1 MTFSDDHE
9 LAHLVVPDGQ
19 EAQLVGRGLARSA
32 VVTVGGEQVG
42 IVGAT
47 TPALARLAKTGG
59 INVMPGADAGVDAL
73 TDIIQREVD
82 ALTGRGINKVILLAH
97 MQQIAIEKESATR
110 LSDVDIIVAGGS
122 NTILADATDRL
133 RPGDESTGAYPLLL
147 ESAVDEPVLLVN
159 SDGDYRY
166 LGRLVVD
173 FDGEGVALPESVDP
187 YVSGAFATDRQGGQ
201 EFAGRPI
208 PEVSRIVASLR
219 RVLGG
224 RESNLFGNTSVYL
237 AGARRD
243 VRTQETNLGN
253 LTAGANLWA
262 ARQFDPEVA
271 VSLKNGGGIRDSIG
285 LLVQPPGAT
294 DPSDVL
300 FQPPPANPE
309 TGRREGDISQ
319 FDLEGVLRFNNGLV
333 ILPLTVQQFV
343 EVMEHTIG
351 FDDVGHATVGRFPQ
365 VGGMPFSFDPT
376 APSGER
382 IRSLAIVDCR
392 GAVIDRVV
400 ELGALTGGPG
410 RRIKMV
416 TLDFLA
422 NRGDDYPFPLPNS
435 GRIDLSGEQGQPNP
449 HDHAVEDPNGNGI
462 LDGPDL
468 TDPGLADF
476 ASPGTEQDA
485 LAKYL
490 AFFHGESPFG
500 LAETPSLEDRRIQ
513 NLGIPG
519 KQDSVLE

>member
-1 MTFSDDHE
+1 M
-9 LAHLVVPDGQ
+9 
-19 EAQLVGRGLARSA
+19 
-32 VVTVGGEQVG
+32 
-42 IVGAT
+42 
-47 TPALARLAKTGG
+47 
-59 INVMPGADAGVDAL
+59 
-73 TDIIQREVD
+73 
-82 ALTGRGINKVILLAH
+82 
-97 MQQIAIEKESATR
+97 
-110 LSDVDIIVAGGS
+110 
-122 NTILADATDRL
+122 
-133 RPGDESTGAYPLLL
+133 
-147 ESAVDEPVLLVN
+147 
-159 SDGDYRY
+159 
-166 LGRLVVD
+166 
-173 FDGEGVALPESVDP
+173 
-187 YVSGAFATDRQGGQ
+187 
-201 EFAGRPI
+201 
-208 PEVSRIVASLR
+208 
-219 RVLGG
+219 VLGG

-271 VSLKNGGGIRDSIG
+271 VSLKSGGGIRDSIG

-300 FQPPPANPE
+300 FRPPPANPE

-333 ILPLTVQQFV
+333 ILPLTVQQLV

-351 FDDVGHATVGRFPQ
+351 FDDVGHATVGRLPQ
-365 VGGMPFSFDPT
+365 VGSMRFSFDPT

-462 LDGPDL
+462 LDGPVL

-485 LAKYL
+485 LAEYL
-490 AFFHGESPFG
+490 AFFHGETPFS
-500 LAETPSLEDRRIQ
+500 LAETPPLEDRRIQ

-519 KQDSVLE
+519 KQDSVFE